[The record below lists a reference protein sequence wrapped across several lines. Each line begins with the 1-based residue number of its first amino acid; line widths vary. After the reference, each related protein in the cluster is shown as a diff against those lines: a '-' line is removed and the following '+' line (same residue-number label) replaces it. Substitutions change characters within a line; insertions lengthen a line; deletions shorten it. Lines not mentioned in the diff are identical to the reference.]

1 MKKVLDS
8 WTWFIVKFVKK
19 KKNFLDDVEDIKLKE
34 PTIRVLGQND
44 AEIMFREA
52 YGEGYRN
59 VRREARIYSEKLKKK
74 RREHQDALND
84 TIERND
90 GSRRMIAKYT
100 SRELILV

>member
-1 MKKVLDS
+1 M
-8 WTWFIVKFVKK
+8 
-19 KKNFLDDVEDIKLKE
+19 FL
-34 PTIRVLGQND
+34 
-44 AEIMFREA
+44 EA
-52 YGEGYRN
+52 RCEGHRN
-59 VRREARIYSEKLKKK
+59 VRNEARKYSEKLKKL